1 MRGVPNRRDNRG
13 FASDHGLQSIFHIGA
28 RLPLLSQPQA
38 FIKLLPAVIKTQAF
52 QLGFRPMA
60 CTVSDSHSQVW
71 QMLGQGPG
79 NLDLVRSCVRS
90 KHLLSKTRHN

>member
-1 MRGVPNRRDNRG
+1 MRGVPNCRDNRG
-13 FASDHGLQSIFHIGA
+13 FASDHGLRSIFHVGA

-60 CTVSDSHSQVW
+60 CAPSRT
-71 QMLGQGPG
+71 LILKFGKC
-79 NLDLVRSCVRS
+79 LVKVLETLTSS
-90 KHLLSKTRHN
+90 GAASEANIS